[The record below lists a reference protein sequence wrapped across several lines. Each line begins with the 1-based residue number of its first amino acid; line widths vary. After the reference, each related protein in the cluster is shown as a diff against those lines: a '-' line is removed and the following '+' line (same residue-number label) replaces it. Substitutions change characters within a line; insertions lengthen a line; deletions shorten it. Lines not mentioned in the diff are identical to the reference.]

1 MAQVPHEASQRPGTP
16 PAAVEPQRPSAARS
30 HSTVVGPDADYE
42 RHTQDLKDDANSDEL
57 AGRGK
62 GGQRFGGMGHAG
74 YRDGQPRD
82 EVETQPGGMTAQ
94 AGAQQPATHTSTAG
108 TGTRIVRSPSPA
120 SSLSGSSSDSDTS
133 DDALSSDEESRAAAA
148 AVATQQQQR
157 KNRTSSGLIDTEAE
171 MGIGGAGYG
180 KMAVSL
186 DEGEQRRR
194 EKERRDDDAEN
205 QSKGSKFW
213 PGGSKSYSGGGMG
226 PGYMR
231 CVAQTV
237 TSPHAV
243 GADRV
248 RVRRMIHALA
258 EEDKEAERKARHERR
273 KHRHHLR
280 KHRHGGDHKK
290 DGEAEGEK
298 SPSDEDH
305 AKFASPPEHAATTPT
320 LARTEE
326 CELKESDPARDFAA
340 AEQRKKARKQ
350 EKKDR
355 RAERER
361 DGETDMASSSL
372 LAIHRPI
379 EQRRRTMSDVREAD
393 EERERAPV
401 DQAKVDEIER
411 EQGEYEKKYPGMGSR
426 QATSTSVA
434 SVDTVER
441 REKLSEKLMDVFGLD
456 EAEEVVAGACSV
468 LLVHPP
474 HSPH

>member
-1 MAQVPHEASQRPGTP
+1 M
-16 PAAVEPQRPSAARS
+16 
-30 HSTVVGPDADYE
+30 
-42 RHTQDLKDDANSDEL
+42 
-57 AGRGK
+57 
-62 GGQRFGGMGHAG
+62 
-74 YRDGQPRD
+74 
-82 EVETQPGGMTAQ
+82 AQ

-148 AVATQQQQR
+148 AVATQQQ

-194 EKERRDDDAEN
+194 EKERRDQATAEN

-231 CVAQTV
+231 CVPQTV
-237 TSPHAV
+237 TAHSAV
-243 GADRV
+243 GADYV
-248 RVRRMIHALA
+248 CVRRMIHALA

-290 DGEAEGEK
+290 GDEEGEK

-326 CELKESDPARDFAA
+326 CESKESDPARDFAA

-411 EQGEYEKKYPGMGSR
+411 EQGEYERKYPGMGSR
-426 QATSTSVA
+426 QETSTSVA

-456 EAEEVVAGACSV
+456 EAEEVVAGACSIPIRSSST
-468 LLVHPP
+468 LT
-474 HSPH
+474 